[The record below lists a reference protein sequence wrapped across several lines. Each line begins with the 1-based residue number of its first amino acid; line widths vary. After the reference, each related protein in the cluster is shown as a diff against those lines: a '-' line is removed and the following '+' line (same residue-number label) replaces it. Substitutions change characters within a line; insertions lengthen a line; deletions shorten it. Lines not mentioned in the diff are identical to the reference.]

1 MAIASGWAAWVV
13 RVNSPPHL
21 IFKAVEGGTRCLSV
35 VECSKC
41 MLKKF
46 DSQQLNK
53 DDNCNDDDEDASTS
67 LAITLIILSNYP

>member
-13 RVNSPPHL
+13 RVSNPPHL
-21 IFKAVEGGTRCLSV
+21 IFKAEKEGTRCLSV
-35 VECSKC
+35 VEWSKSI
-41 MLKKF
+41 LKKF

-53 DDNCNDDDEDASTS
+53 KDNCDDDEDASTS